1 MKKDKFITDFE
12 DIPTPRQKMP
22 HLSLEDRL
30 NFKEVELGFSEEVAL
45 KETSRCLSCRRCI
58 GCGLCLAEC
67 DQQAIVY
74 DQKSET
80 MSLNV
85 DSIVVATGAENFD
98 ARRKPE
104 LGYSSFPNVI
114 TSMEMERILSANGP
128 YGGILMRPSDGVIPQ
143 RIAFIQCVG
152 SRDESLGQN
161 YCSNI
166 CCVTALKQSMAAVD
180 RIEGAEITIFYS
192 DFRPF
197 TNDGEQYFLK
207 AKQEKTISFVRANV
221 AQVDQTDEGNNL
233 IVKFARNDSEE
244 TGEYDLVV
252 LSTGIVP
259 TAGIKRLSR
268 QFGVRLNKYG
278 FFPAEEQSPTA
289 SSGEGVWFAGTMTHP
304 ADIESS
310 LNQARAVAAKVLQSL
325 KEQDKLRETVQEN
338 NGKFEEKTIG
348 NRVGVFVCRYGLSTQ
363 FNIDVDD
370 VIRSL
375 KGNDSDVFV
384 DDLEYCCNST
394 GKKRIRSA
402 IETEKL
408 GRAIIAPCYPNSNGA
423 MFQKTIAT
431 AGLPPENLT
440 IFSSEPN
447 NQGRSTEDVKNKIME
462 LASNGAEM
470 NVGVASPKISVKEA
484 CVIGGS
490 AEAVQTALEIADMGF
505 KAHLICEDENILTN
519 ESGLFWHVP
528 GIEKLTESLREKT
541 LNHPRLD
548 VHAES
553 SVTKFNGKPGD
564 YTLTINDN
572 RAEKSIQSGA
582 VVLAP
587 GAKAFSPNTF
597 FYGEK
602 NNVITQRELSQ
613 KITDNAVN
621 SKNVVMI
628 QCVGSRDANR
638 SYCSRVCCEQAIQN
652 ALKIKEHDN
661 NISVTILHR
670 DIRVHDFEED
680 NYTEALELGVKFI
693 RMDSYPKI
701 EPENDT
707 LKIDVLDRLSNK
719 NISLDADLL
728 VLSAGMEPRDESEDL
743 AAIFNLPL
751 SRDGLLQKDG
761 EMTQSDQDRLIIK
774 TGLAVQPRR
783 LGDVLTEATAAAGQI
798 CLLFR
803 NG

>member
-74 DQKSET
+74 DQKSEN

-114 TSMEMERILSANGP
+114 TSMEMERILSASGP
-128 YGGILMRPSDGVIPQ
+128 YGGILMRPSDGAIPQ

-166 CCVTALKQSMAAVD
+166 CCATALKQSMAAVN

-207 AKQEKTISFVRANV
+207 AKQEKAISFVRANV
-221 AQVDQTDEGNNL
+221 TQVDQAEEGNNL

-244 TGEYDLVV
+244 TGKFDLVV

-278 FFPAEEQSPTA
+278 FFPPEEQSPTA

-325 KEQDKLRETVQEN
+325 KQQDKLQGSVQQN

-348 NRVGVFVCRYGLSTQ
+348 NRVGIFVCRYGLSTQ

-375 KGNDSDVFV
+375 GGNDADVFV

-394 GKKRIRSA
+394 GKKRIRDV

-408 GRAIIAPCYPNSNGA
+408 GRAIIAPCYPNSNGI
-423 MFQKTIAT
+423 MFQKTIT
-431 AGLPPENLT
+431 NAGLPPENLT

-447 NQGRSTEDVKNKIME
+447 NRGHSTEDVKNKIME

-470 NVGVASPKISVKEA
+470 NIGASSPKISVKEA

-490 AEAVQTALEIADMGF
+490 VEAIQTALEIADMDF
-505 KAHLICEDENILTN
+505 KTHLICEDENILTN
-519 ESGLFWHVP
+519 EEELFWYVP
-528 GIEKLTESLREKT
+528 GIEKLTDELREKT

-548 VHAES
+548 VHVGS
-553 SVTKFNGKPGD
+553 SVAKFNGKPGD
-564 YTLTINDN
+564 YILTIKHNG
-572 RAEKSIQSGA
+572 AEKSIRSGA

-587 GAKAFSPNTF
+587 GAKAFSPNNF

-613 KITDNAVN
+613 KIADKAVN
-621 SKNVVMI
+621 SKNIVMI

-652 ALKIKEHDN
+652 ALKIKEHDT
-661 NISVTILHR
+661 NIGVTILHR

-680 NYTEALELGVKFI
+680 NYAEALELGVKFV

-701 EPENDT
+701 DSETDT
-707 LKIDVLDRLSNK
+707 FKINVKDRMSHEKIRLE
-719 NISLDADLL
+719 ADLL
-728 VLSAGMEPRDESEDL
+728 VLSVGMEPRAESEDL
-743 AAIFNLPL
+743 ATVFNLPL
-751 SRDGLLQKDG
+751 NRDGLFQNKG
-761 EMTQSDQDRLIIK
+761 EMAQSDQNGLIIK

-798 CLLFR
+798 SLLFC